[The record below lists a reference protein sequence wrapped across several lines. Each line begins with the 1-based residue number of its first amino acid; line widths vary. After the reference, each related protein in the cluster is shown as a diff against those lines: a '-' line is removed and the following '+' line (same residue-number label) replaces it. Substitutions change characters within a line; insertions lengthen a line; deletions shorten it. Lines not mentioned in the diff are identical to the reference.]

1 MTDES
6 EISKAARDAFTYGT
20 GFMRDG
26 KHVPMEDVY
35 MSAKDAATDD
45 LVKRLRAE
53 DPECGLRHSLA
64 MEAADEIERLRVWLE
79 SGGGRYWEGRYRDEA
94 AMVDKLQA
102 AIIEWGDTIADWEGI
117 DFADRITNQ
126 DTRKLIEDILE
137 KKDASA

>member
-1 MTDES
+1 MT
-6 EISKAARDAFTYGT
+6 
-20 GFMRDG
+20 
-26 KHVPMEDVY
+26 
-35 MSAKDAATDD
+35 D

-102 AIIEWGDTIADWEGI
+102 AILEWSDSITDWIGNDFVEQIEDESS
-117 DFADRITNQ
+117 
-126 DTRKLIEDILE
+126 RKLIKDLLE
-137 KKDASA
+137 KRNASA

>member
-1 MTDES
+1 MTD
-6 EISKAARDAFTYGT
+6 I
-20 GFMRDG
+20 
-26 KHVPMEDVY
+26 
-35 MSAKDAATDD
+35 
-45 LVKRLRAE
+45 VKRLRAE

-94 AMVDKLQA
+94 ALVDKLQA